1 MEELRRLLK
10 YLALLD
16 IIVKLVLVILKHAMK
31 VTRLHKLIVLEE
43 LREPLANANKKS
55 HKSGLNFLELTLL
68 TLSF

>member
-1 MEELRRLLK
+1 MEELRLLQK

-16 IIVKLVLVILKHAMK
+16 IIVKLVLVILKHVMK
-31 VTRLHKLIVLEE
+31 VTRLHKLIVSEE
-43 LREPLANANKKS
+43 LREPLANVNKKS